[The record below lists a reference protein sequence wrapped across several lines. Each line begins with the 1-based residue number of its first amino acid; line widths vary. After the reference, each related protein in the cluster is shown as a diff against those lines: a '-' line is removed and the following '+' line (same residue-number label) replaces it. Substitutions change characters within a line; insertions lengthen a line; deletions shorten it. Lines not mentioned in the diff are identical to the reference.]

1 MRAHLGPQGHVLFFQ
16 FPELL
21 VQHVQLQQPLGHAEG
36 LVEAKRRGAAGV
48 GFALL
53 GGDGDDS
60 EQLVLLGELV
70 LQLINLHTES

>member
-1 MRAHLGPQGHVLFFQ
+1 MEQSRVIVGGSRSQAALLGLCF
-16 FPELL
+16 L
-21 VQHVQLQQPLGHAEG
+21 QLQQPLGQAEG

-53 GGDGDDS
+53 GGDGDNS